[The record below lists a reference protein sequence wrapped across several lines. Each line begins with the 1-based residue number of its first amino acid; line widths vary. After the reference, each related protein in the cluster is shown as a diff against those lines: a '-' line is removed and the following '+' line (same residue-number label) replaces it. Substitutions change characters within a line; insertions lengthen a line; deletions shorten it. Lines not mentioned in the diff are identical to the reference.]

1 MKKKILFVDDEP
13 QELENLQNMLAG
25 MEAEWDMEF
34 VHGSAEALDRMAK
47 GPVDVLLADW
57 SLPGMTGIQL
67 LEEVSKRHPST
78 VRFILS
84 SFADNDLIMKCVW
97 GTHQYLSKRC
107 DAATLKFTVR
117 RVLVNNTWL
126 ANTRLKELVSRMR
139 TFPTLP
145 SLYFE
150 VVKELESS
158 HASAERVG
166 EIIVKDLAMTA
177 KILQTVNSA
186 FFGLSRTVT
195 APVEAV
201 LLLGMETVK
210 SLVLSI
216 HAYSQLDKVKPL
228 YFSTDKVWRH
238 SQRVGAL
245 AKQIA
250 QLENADQAIVDEAFT
265 AGLFH
270 DLGKLLM
277 AANLPNEYSGAQAL
291 ALKRKIPLWEVE
303 RELFGATHAET
314 GAYLLGLWGL
324 SIPLVEAVAL
334 HHSPGRSDNKNFSP
348 ITAVHVANV
357 LDYQQT
363 SEQEGFVPPDFDMA
377 YLDELGLRDR
387 LPVWLDGKSEKSN
400 KQSPRPISETPEQKP
415 SIGAVPI
422 AVTSASGSS
431 NLRPIWIGASI
442 CAAIAVILSLVVW
455 LVIKSDLPEE
465 RHEVKKRPTVAA
477 QRTSVPPASDS
488 QAPAE
493 SLDLSNANKP
503 ESTAPSPDLTDRTIT
518 NAVVPAIRSPELKLQ
533 GIFYRRSNA
542 SALINGKTV
551 FRGDAIA
558 GGRVVAIEPQSVTV
572 ELAGEQKILRLR

>member
-1 MKKKILFVDDEP
+1 VKKRILFVDDEP
-13 QELENLQNMLAG
+13 QELENLQHMLAG

-34 VHGSAEALDRMAK
+34 VRGSTEALALMAK
-47 GPVDVLLADW
+47 GPFDVLLADW

-67 LEEVSKRHPST
+67 LEEASKRYPGT
-78 VRFILS
+78 VRFLLS

-117 RVLVNNTWL
+117 RMLVNNSWL
-126 ANTRLKELVSRMR
+126 ANVRLKDLVSRMR

-150 VVKELESS
+150 VVKELESPQ
-158 HASAERVG
+158 ASAERVG
-166 EIIVKDLAMTA
+166 EIIGKDLAMTA
-177 KILQTVNSA
+177 KILQTSNSA
-186 FFGLSRTVT
+186 FFGLSRTIT
-195 APVEAV
+195 APTEAV

-245 AKQIA
+245 AKRIA
-250 QLENADQAIVDEAFT
+250 QLENADQTIVDEAFT

-277 AANLPNEYSGAQAL
+277 ATNLPNEYSGAQGL
-291 ALKRKIPLWEVE
+291 ALKKKIPLWEVE

-334 HHSPGRSDNKNFSP
+334 HHAPGRSDTNSFSP
-348 ITAVHVANV
+348 ITAVHVANA

-363 SEQEGFVPPDFDMA
+363 SEHEGFVPPELDIA
-377 YLDELGLRDR
+377 YLDELGLRER
-387 LPVWLDGKSEKSN
+387 LPEWLNGKPEN
-400 KQSPRPISETPEQKP
+400 PNQQSPRPISETPDQTP
-415 SIGAVPI
+415 SIGPVR
-422 AVTSASGSS
+422 VGEMSASSSS
-431 NLRPIWIGASI
+431 NLQPFWIGASI
-442 CAAIAVILSLVVW
+442 CAVIAVILSLAVW
-455 LVIKSDLPEE
+455 FVIKSDLPKAQN
-465 RHEVKKRPTVAA
+465 EVKNRPTAAA
-477 QRTSVPPASDS
+477 QRTTLPTANVSQPPAG
-488 QAPAE
+488 
-493 SLDLSNANKP
+493 SLDSSNAKKP
-503 ESTAPSPDLTDRTIT
+503 ENTAPPPDSTDPTRT
-518 NAVVPAIRSPELKLQ
+518 NAVIPAIPAPELRLQ

-551 FRGDAIA
+551 FRGDSIA
-558 GGRVVAIEPQSVTV
+558 GGRVVAIDPQSVTV
-572 ELAGEQKILRLR
+572 ELAGEQKLLRLR